1 MMTNDGRPVL
11 RMGKPPEQLCEDKI
25 LQWHDNRWYH
35 YGSSE
40 SYRGEVPFF
49 IGPLPRINRPA
60 VLG

>member
-1 MMTNDGRPVL
+1 
-11 RMGKPPEQLCEDKI
+11 MGKPPEQLCEDKI